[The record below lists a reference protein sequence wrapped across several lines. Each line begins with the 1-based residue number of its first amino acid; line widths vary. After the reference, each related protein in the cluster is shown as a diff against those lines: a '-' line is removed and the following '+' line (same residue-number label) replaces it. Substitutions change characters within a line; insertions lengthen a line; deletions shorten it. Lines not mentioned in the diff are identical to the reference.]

1 MEKLQN
7 EVRGVVGGR
16 EDITDEDMEN
26 MHYLKTVIKEAMRCH
41 PPIPLLVPRV
51 AGKDVKIMGYDVP
64 AGTVVMTNAWAIS
77 RDPESWNEPERF
89 LNSDIDFKGMDFELI
104 PFGAGRRGCPGIGFA
119 VATIEFVIANIVQKF
134 NWELGEGKE
143 LDTSECPGG
152 TVHRAVPLLAV
163 ATQTQ
168 GK

>member
-1 MEKLQN
+1 
-7 EVRGVVGGR
+7 
-16 EDITDEDMEN
+16 MEN
-26 MHYLKTVIKEAMRCH
+26 MHYLKAVIKEAMRCH

-104 PFGAGRRGCPGIGFA
+104 PFGAGRWGCPGIGFA

-143 LDTSECPGG
+143 LDTNECPGD